1 MCFANLFF
9 HVILCC
15 FKLSGLTHIVLWRQ
29 RNSFPPVGFISG
41 DPCLTPSVS
50 LDMAP
55 WQHSSSSLTS
65 MRSDPHLC
73 HSTPSLPPWPTT
85 VSFATAATQ
94 LDIFQVA
101 YLQWRL
107 DSAAVS
113 IFVVILIKLTNTVF
127 DNSTNITTNI
137 ETAVLSSEH
146 LQYWCISGPFL
157 HHLRER
163 QHLNEQHWRLDVS
176 HCGGWNLLQMTGY
189 KLSPCNCIPQKRFTT
204 HNIPALFTL
213 SFCKMRPV

>member
-73 HSTPSLPPWPTT
+73 HWTPSLPPWPTT

-107 DSAAVS
+107 DSATVS

-137 ETAVLSSEH
+137 ETAVLSKWTPPILMYQRALPPS
-146 LQYWCISGPFL
+146 P
-157 HHLRER
+157 ER
-163 QHLNEQHWRLDVS
+163 A
-176 HCGGWNLLQMTGY
+176 
-189 KLSPCNCIPQKRFTT
+189 TT
-204 HNIPALFTL
+204 LERTTLAVGCFTL
-213 SFCKMRPV
+213 RWLEPPSNDRIQALTL